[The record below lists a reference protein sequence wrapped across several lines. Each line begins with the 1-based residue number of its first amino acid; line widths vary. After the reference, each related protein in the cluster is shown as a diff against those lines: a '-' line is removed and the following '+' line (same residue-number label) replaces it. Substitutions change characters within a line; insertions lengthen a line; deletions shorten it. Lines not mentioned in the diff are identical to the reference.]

1 MSEFR
6 KLSETVWASQQI
18 SEQDVAKASADGFV
32 MVINNRPDG
41 EDAGQPEGEV
51 IAAAAA
57 AQGMAY
63 RAIPVDHTGFGEAQI
78 AAMSEAL
85 GAAGD
90 GGKVLA
96 YCRSGTRST
105 FLWSLVQA
113 SAGKDPDDIATAA
126 MAAGYDITPVRQAL
140 DMLAAR
146 ADS

>member
-6 KLSETVWASQQI
+6 KLSETVWASPQI
-18 SEQDVAKASADGFV
+18 SEQDVAEAAANGFS

-41 EDAGQPEGEV
+41 EDMGQPEGDV
-51 IAAAAA
+51 IAAAAT
-57 AQGMAY
+57 AQGMEY
-63 RAIPVDHTGFGEAQI
+63 RAIPIDHTGFGEAQV
-78 AAMSEAL
+78 AAMSDAL
-85 GAAGD
+85 GAAGE

-105 FLWSLVQA
+105 FLWALAQA
-113 SAGKDPDDIATAA
+113 SAGEEPDAIATAA

-146 ADS
+146 ASG

>member
-6 KLSETVWASQQI
+6 KLSESVWASPQI
-18 SEQDVAKASADGFV
+18 SAQDIAEAGADGFA

-41 EDAGQPEGEV
+41 EDAGQPEGDM
-51 IAAAAA
+51 IAAAAR
-57 AQGMAY
+57 AQGMEY

-78 AAMSEAL
+78 AAMTDAL
-85 GAAGD
+85 EAAGE

-105 FLWSLVQA
+105 FLWALAQA
-113 SAGKDPDDIATAA
+113 SAGNDPDEIASAA
-126 MAAGYDITPVRQAL
+126 MAAGYDIAPVRQAL

-146 ADS
+146 AGK